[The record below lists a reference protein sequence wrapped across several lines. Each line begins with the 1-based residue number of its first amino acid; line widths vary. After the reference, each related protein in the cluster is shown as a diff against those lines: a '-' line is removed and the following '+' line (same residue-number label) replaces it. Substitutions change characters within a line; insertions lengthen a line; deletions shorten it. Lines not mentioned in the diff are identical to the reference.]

1 MVTNI
6 YKIVSEHLRY
16 SDEWR
21 RFNGH
26 IAREVGESNQPTKHA
41 NFGNKFGISRWTNRL
56 LSQLK
61 EHTNELPTTCQSL
74 GH

>member
-6 YKIVSEHLRY
+6 CKIVSEHLRN

-41 NFGNKFGISRWTNRL
+41 NFGNKSGNLEMDKSFVI
-56 LSQLK
+56 
-61 EHTNELPTTCQSL
+61 TTQRA
-74 GH
+74 HK

>member
-26 IAREVGESNQPTKHA
+26 IAREVGEFDQPTKHA
-41 NFGNKFGISRWTNRL
+41 NLGNKFGN
-56 LSQLK
+56 LK
-61 EHTNELPTTCQSL
+61 MDKSFVITTERA
-74 GH
+74 H

>member
-6 YKIVSEHLRY
+6 YKIASEQLRY

-26 IAREVGESNQPTKHA
+26 IAREVGEPNQPTKHA
-41 NFGNKFGISRWTNRL
+41 NPGNKFGN
-56 LSQLK
+56 LK
-61 EHTNELPTTCQSL
+61 VDKSFVITAKRAH
-74 GH
+74 